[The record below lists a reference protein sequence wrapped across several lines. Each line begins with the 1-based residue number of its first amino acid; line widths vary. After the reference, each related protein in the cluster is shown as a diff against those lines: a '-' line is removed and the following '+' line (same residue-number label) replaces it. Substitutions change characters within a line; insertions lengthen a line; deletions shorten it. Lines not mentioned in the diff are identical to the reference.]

1 MKRVARL
8 IVFLSLSLGLLPQ
21 ANAGSVATK
30 AGALTQSFNV
40 GHAPPKVSLPAQQRS
55 RAGTPRTVKRSIK
68 ENNRRLKYT
77 VEAFYPQLAG
87 AASASA
93 AGLNREIKE
102 LMLGEVN
109 DFKKNAGE
117 RDASLPPEMQQS
129 SFDAGYSIAY
139 QSPDLISISFGISTY
154 YAGAAHP
161 NHHTLVLNYDLKADR
176 TLTLADLFNA
186 GSGYMQAISAY
197 TIKDLKKQLSPS
209 PDTEWIERGA
219 GPSSENYKSWTITP
233 QGLSIFFDPYQVASY
248 AEGSHVVVVPYAAL
262 GNVINMNGPLS
273 PLVKKGKR

>member
-1 MKRVARL
+1 M
-8 IVFLSLSLGLLPQ
+8 LSLGMFLQ
-21 ANAGSVATK
+21 GNVASAATE
-30 AGALTQSFNV
+30 AGAP
-40 GHAPPKVSLPAQQRS
+40 APGLNTSLAPSKGLLLAQRS
-55 RAGTPRTVKRSIK
+55 NRAGNPRTVKRLIK

-77 VEAFYPQLAG
+77 VEAFYPQLVG

-93 AGLNREIKE
+93 AGLNRELKE
-102 LMLGEVN
+102 LMTREVN
-109 DFKKNAGE
+109 DFKKNVAE
-117 RDASLPPEMQQS
+117 QDADLPPEMQQS
-129 SFDAGYSIAY
+129 SFDAGYSIGY

-161 NHHTLVLNYDLKADR
+161 NHHTLVLNYDLRAGR
-176 TLTLADLFNA
+176 TLALSDLFNA

-197 TIKDLKKQLSPS
+197 TIKDLKKKLSPS

-233 QGLSIFFDPYQVASY
+233 RGLSITFDPYQVASY
-248 AEGSHVVVVPYAAL
+248 AEGSHLVVIPYAAL
-262 GNVINMNGPLS
+262 GNVINMNGPLG